1 MGNSYE
7 AAGEGHLCSQSDSEQ
22 GNGSMLFV
30 SRGAAPHTVK
40 KIPPHQHQ
48 LEFIYD
54 FSIAGAKDL
63 AFYFLDDEDTKFI
76 FHKELDAE
84 HQNQP
89 LYVYITIQ
97 DGRRCV
103 RKDPHG
109 KELYQE

>member
-1 MGNSYE
+1 MRLQGKDIYVRNQTASKVTD
-7 AAGEGHLCSQSDSEQ
+7 LCFLYP
-22 GNGSMLFV
+22 G
-30 SRGAAPHTVK
+30 GAAPHTVK

-89 LYVYITIQ
+89 LYVYIHTGWQ
-97 DGRRCV
+97 ALCA
-103 RKDPHG
+103 
-109 KELYQE
+109 

>member
-1 MGNSYE
+1 MRLQGKDIYVRNQTASRITD
-7 AAGEGHLCSQSDSEQ
+7 LCF
-22 GNGSMLFV
+22 L
-30 SRGAAPHTVK
+30 
-40 KIPPHQHQ
+40 HQ

-103 RKDPHG
+103 RRDPHG

>member
-1 MGNSYE
+1 MRLQGKDIYVRNQTASRITD
-7 AAGEGHLCSQSDSEQ
+7 LCF
-22 GNGSMLFV
+22 L
-30 SRGAAPHTVK
+30 
-40 KIPPHQHQ
+40 
-48 LEFIYD
+48 
-54 FSIAGAKDL
+54 
-63 AFYFLDDEDTKFI
+63 YFLDDEDTKFI

-103 RKDPHG
+103 RRDPHG

>member
-1 MGNSYE
+1 MRLQGKDIYVRNQTASKVTD
-7 AAGEGHLCSQSDSEQ
+7 LCFLYP
-22 GNGSMLFV
+22 G
-30 SRGAAPHTVK
+30 GAAPHTVK

-89 LYVYITIQ
+89 LYVYISIQ

>member
-1 MGNSYE
+1 M
-7 AAGEGHLCSQSDSEQ
+7 
-22 GNGSMLFV
+22 
-30 SRGAAPHTVK
+30 
-40 KIPPHQHQ
+40 
-48 LEFIYD
+48 
-54 FSIAGAKDL
+54 
-63 AFYFLDDEDTKFI
+63 FI

-103 RKDPHG
+103 RRDPHG

>member
-1 MGNSYE
+1 MRLQGKDIYVRNQTASRITD
-7 AAGEGHLCSQSDSEQ
+7 LCFLYP
-22 GNGSMLFV
+22 GGT
-30 SRGAAPHTVK
+30 APHTVK
-40 KIPPHQHQ
+40 KI
-48 LEFIYD
+48 
-54 FSIAGAKDL
+54 
-63 AFYFLDDEDTKFI
+63 LDDEDTKFI

-103 RKDPHG
+103 RRDPHG

>member
-1 MGNSYE
+1 MR
-7 AAGEGHLCSQSDSEQ
+7 LQ
-22 GNGSMLFV
+22 G
-30 SRGAAPHTVK
+30 K
-40 KIPPHQHQ
+40 D
-48 LEFIYD
+48 IYVRNQTASKVTD

>member
-1 MGNSYE
+1 MRLQGKDIYVRNQTASRITD
-7 AAGEGHLCSQSDSEQ
+7 LC
-22 GNGSMLFV
+22 F
-30 SRGAAPHTVK
+30 
-40 KIPPHQHQ
+40 PHQHQ

-103 RKDPHG
+103 RRDPHG